1 MEPISFH
8 LPHRPD
14 SECRRTGPDVADEFH
29 ETWRRIKIRHNESR
43 GKQIADYSCTESC
56 SAQKHVRGGNV
67 QVIDNQS
74 ILRLAS
80 RTSRPS
86 KADLCARRIAKSA
99 LDGCVGTISGCV
111 PLTSIL
117 PPAGQTQFGFDL
129 QSARNVSP

>member
-1 MEPISFH
+1 MRGFL
-8 LPHRPD
+8 LPEAELRQ
-14 SECRRTGPDVADEFH
+14 RQG
-29 ETWRRIKIRHNESR
+29 
-43 GKQIADYSCTESC
+43 GGLQIIAGLNHV
-56 SAQKHVRGGNV
+56 QRKKHVRGENV
-67 QVIDNQS
+67 QVIDSQG